1 MSQTVLRFVVMSDVH
16 VKENK
21 DCVELKRLDAG
32 MKAAYAYADG
42 CDYKGLDAVFVNG
55 DFANRGKEEEMLNFK
70 EVFEAN
76 LRPGTQTL
84 ISVASHEYGS
94 GIPETHERM
103 KRLFNMDPHMHLVI
117 KGYHFIS
124 VAPEKGTYYGKEQQA
139 YAFAELQKA
148 FDDDPDKAIFFFQH
162 AHIHDTVVG
171 SVDWGEKELIPVLM
185 HFPQVIDFS
194 GHSHAP
200 INDPRNVHQKYFT
213 CFGSGSLSYTELD
226 EFDKYYGTVPPD
238 RDEFAQYLIVEVADD
253 GAVTVKSYDIITGQF
268 FPCDHIIRPPFTP
281 EAFVFTDK
289 RRVKSA
295 TPYFAEGTPISVAV
309 TGSEA
314 AITFAQAKCDEEPVN
329 DYLVTVRR
337 QPDGRIVRRV
347 AVWSGYYRMNMPET
361 LTVPVPALP
370 QGAYTATVIARG
382 FWDNESDN
390 ELQADITIE

>member
-1 MSQTVLRFVVMSDVH
+1 MANIVLRFVVMSDVH

-21 DCVELKRLDAG
+21 DCIELARLDAG

-42 CDYKGLDAVFVNG
+42 CDYKAIDAVIVNG

-84 ISVASHEYGS
+84 ISVASHEYGC

-103 KRLFNMDPHMHLVI
+103 KRLFRMDPHMHLVI

-124 VAPEKGTYYGKEQQA
+124 VAPEKGTYYGKAQQE
-139 YAFAELQKA
+139 YAFTELQKA

-185 HFPQVIDFS
+185 NYPQVIDFS

-238 RDEFAQYLIVEVADD
+238 CDEFAQYLIVEVADD
-253 GAVTVKSYDIITGQF
+253 GAVTVKAYDIITGQF
-268 FPCDHIIRPPFTP
+268 FPCDRIIRPPFTP
-281 EAFVFTDK
+281 ETFVYTDK

-295 TPYFAEGTPISVAV
+295 RPYFAAGTPVSVALDGGKAEV
-309 TGSEA
+309 TFG
-314 AITFAQAKCDEEPVN
+314 QAKCDDERVN

-337 QPDGRIVRRV
+337 KTDGRIVRRV
-347 AVWSGYYRMNMPET
+347 SAWSGYYRTNMPET
-361 LTVPVPALP
+361 VTVPVLP
-370 QGAYTATVIARG
+370 LAKGDYSVSVIARG
-382 FWDNESDN
+382 FWDNESMN
-390 ELQADITIE
+390 ELTADFSIK